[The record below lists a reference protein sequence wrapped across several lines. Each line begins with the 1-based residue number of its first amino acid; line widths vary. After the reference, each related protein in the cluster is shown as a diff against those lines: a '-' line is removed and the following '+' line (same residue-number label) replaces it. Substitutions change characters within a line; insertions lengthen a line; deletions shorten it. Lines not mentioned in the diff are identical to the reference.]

1 MAVCTMLQAVTHD
14 DGSYQVH
21 NAYKTCCM
29 SIYVLVYV
37 IGVLL
42 LCATVMW
49 KADSL

>member
-21 NAYKTCCM
+21 NAYKTCM

-37 IGVLL
+37 LGVLL
-42 LCATVMW
+42 LCAAVMW